1 MRYLVAP
8 RILAATLSLPLLV
21 LVADVIGIL
30 GGYAV
35 AVGQLGFDGPL
46 FISNVMRFLTGGD
59 LSSGLIKA
67 AVFGYLIAVMGCYHG
82 FAARAGAEG
91 VGRATTAAVVSGAI
105 AILAS
110 NFLLTALLFGVV

>member
-1 MRYLVAP
+1 M
-8 RILAATLSLPLLV
+8 
-21 LVADVIGIL
+21 LVADVNGIL
-30 GGYAV
+30 GHAV
-35 AVGQLGFDGPL
+35 AVGQLGFDGPV
-46 FISNVMRFLTGGD
+46 FISNVMRLTGGD
-59 LSSGLIKA
+59 LFSGLIKA